1 MSFDWDFQSAENVTG
16 QVTVSLPRSA
26 GLPSG
31 WLEWCAANWQL
42 RDVQASCSLECSCSA
57 GHCWGEAGICWDATG
72 SLQCGKEEL
81 MLGYHCCSTWK
92 APWHNTH
99 IAREAPFLFS
109 LSLPFFQTLWSEGEP
124 LVWIVEI
131 VESVAFL
138 GDEKKAY
145 FFVLLCL
152 NLFYAFHCL
161 TVLFLSSTR

>member
-1 MSFDWDFQSAENVTG
+1 MTGISNLQKMLLGRSLWAFPALLASHPDGWSDVLQTDSSGTCKRAALWSAAALLGIAEVK
-16 QVTVSLPRSA
+16 
-26 GLPSG
+26 
-31 WLEWCAANWQL
+31 LEFAETPLAA
-42 RDVQASCSLECSCSA
+42 
-57 GHCWGEAGICWDATG
+57 
-72 SLQCGKEEL
+72 LQCGKEEL

-99 IAREAPFLFS
+99 IAREAPFLLS

-145 FFVLLCL
+145 FFFPLCL